1 MNNQILRAALAGATV
16 TAFAAASIVPAAA
29 ESEGGWKGKGMRG
42 GMDIEF
48 SSLDADGDGQ
58 LTQEELASAKSMM
71 VAELDA
77 DGDGM
82 VSEEELAAAIEA
94 RISER
99 AASFAARMIEKM
111 DEDGDGMVSVDEF
124 GGHGDPDKL
133 FSRLDRDEDGMISE
147 DEFNRMHMRGK
158 HGHRKWHGGKGKGH
172 DRYGGHKRGDE
183 QDEN

>member
-1 MNNQILRAALAGATV
+1 M
-16 TAFAAASIVPAAA
+16 
-29 ESEGGWKGKGMRG
+29 GKHG
-42 GMDIEF
+42 GMGIEF

-58 LTQEELASAKSMM
+58 LTQEELESAKSMM
-71 VAELDA
+71 LAELDS

-94 RISER
+94 RMSER
-99 AASFAARMIEKM
+99 AASYAARMIERL

-124 GGHGDPDKL
+124 SGHGDSDKL

-147 DEFNRMHMRGK
+147 DEFNRMQMRGK
-158 HGHRKWHGGKGKGH
+158 RGNRSWDGGKGKGH
-172 DRYGGHKRGDE
+172 DRYGGHKRGDK